1 MKKLSYL
8 LLGVLII
15 GLFGYSYIVN
25 DGPKDE
31 VTLSDLSSATNTLEY
46 ANMTGSKTP
55 ISVPGDNPYAVLCD
69 SSQLVSHPGQG
80 FGGADAS
87 AITTGGTLYGFGAAQ
102 STGYSMGDDFV
113 VPEGFQWQIDSI
125 KFFSYQTGST
135 TTSTITGCKLAIF
148 SGNNNNPDSV
158 GSTLHTTD
166 TSGNKMK
173 STYFTN
179 IYRVTGTALT
189 NNQRPIMAVVDTV
202 NVTLGPGTYW
212 MRAQF
217 AGTLTSGP
225 WAPPRTI
232 AGQLQTGNCKQKGP
246 TGWAPGLDGTTPQG
260 LPFVIYGT
268 AIPSTPPSWTEQTSG
283 LTTALYSVSAI
294 NDNIAWTC
302 GAQGKVLRTTDK
314 GQTWVNVSGNIAVA
328 NPLYNIWGID
338 ANNAIVIG
346 DPSAGAY
353 VWKTTNGGTNWV
365 EVLSQTG
372 GFLNAVWMTSSTN
385 GFMTGD
391 PVGGRWSLWKT
402 NNGGSNWDSAGLYV
416 PTTQAGWNN
425 SLYISGSKIW
435 FGTNAAFI
443 MYSSDNGATWGQQT
457 TPATNSYIIWFNN
470 DNVGLSGG
478 TSLYVTTNGGGTWSS
493 LTSPVATSVSGITGS
508 GTEWWVTPMSTPVY
522 YSSNNGAN
530 WTTQYTAPAG
540 SFYHLTKARTGNTI
554 WGVRS
559 NGGISRYGS
568 PLTGVTPIVTTNVPE
583 NYTLSQNYPNPFNP
597 ITRINFSISRNG
609 FVTLKIYDV
618 LGREITTLVNEVKN
632 AGNYIVD
639 FNASNL
645 SSGVYFYKLEVNGF
659 ADVKKMT
666 LVK

>member
-1 MKKLSYL
+1 MGKISFNYL
-8 LLGVLII
+8 FLILLLII
-15 GLFGYSYIVN
+15 GLNNCAQAQPQYYNYNTVVGGNNFPFNIAAG
-25 DGPKDE
+25 K
-31 VTLSDLSSATNTLEY
+31 VTQFIYLPGDFNQPSSAPSGNITSVYFLCSGTTTLYNQLTIKFALDTITNLPAGTFY
-46 ANMTGSKTP
+46 TGNMDTVYHRDT
-55 ISVPGDNPYAVLCD
+55 IT
-69 SSQLVSHPGQG
+69 LVSVAGTFMQLQLDTPFPYDNTKTLIIEISQCGFTGTGKSLYHTSITGTLRRVYNQTAGGCNYVYQGQG
-80 FGGADAS
+80 
-87 AITTGGTLYGFGAAQ
+87 AQ
-102 STGYSMGDDFV
+102 QAHCG
-113 VPEGFQWQIDSI
+113 IDVSP
-125 KFFSYQTGST
+125 
-135 TTSTITGCKLAIF
+135 A
-148 SGNNNNPDSV
+148 
-158 GSTLHTTD
+158 
-166 TSGNKMK
+166 
-173 STYFTN
+173 
-179 IYRVTGTALT
+179 
-189 NNQRPIMAVVDTV
+189 
-202 NVTLGPGTYW
+202 
-212 MRAQF
+212 
-217 AGTLTSGP
+217 
-225 WAPPRTI
+225 APPT
-232 AGQLQTGNCKQKGP
+232 
-246 TGWAPGLDGTTPQG
+246 
-260 LPFVIYGT
+260 
-268 AIPSTPPSWTEQTSG
+268 WTEQTSG
-283 LTTALYSVSAI
+283 LTTALYSVSAVD
-294 NDNIAWTC
+294 DNIAWTC

-338 ANNAIVIG
+338 ANNAVVIG

-353 VWKTTNGGTNWV
+353 VWRTTNGGTNWV

-372 GFLNAVWMTSSTN
+372 GFLNAVWMSSPTN
-385 GFMTGD
+385 GFITGD

-402 NNGGSNWDSAGLYV
+402 TNSGANWDSTGLYA

-425 SLYISGSKIW
+425 ALYISGSKIW

-443 MYSSDNGATWGQQT
+443 MYSSDNGATWSQQT

-470 DNVGLSGG
+470 ENVGLSGG
-478 TSLYVTTNGGGTWSS
+478 TSLYVTTDGGSTWGNLS
-493 LTSPVATSVSGITGS
+493 SPVATSVSGITGS
-508 GTEWWVTPMSTPVY
+508 GTEWWVTPMATSVY
-522 YSSNNGAN
+522 YSANNGAN
-530 WTTQYTAPAG
+530 WATQYTAPAG

-597 ITRINFSISRNG
+597 VTKINFSIPSNG
-609 FVTLKIYDV
+609 LVTLKIYDV